1 MSQQIINVG
10 SAPNDGTGDV
20 LRVSQQKANANFTEL
35 YNGAGID
42 SVQREEFVWTTGAQN
57 FTLAETPTNV
67 VFVAVNGQVLDASQ
81 YTLTIDVISIT
92 ETLDVNDNIIIVYSF
107 KSSLLTGINP
117 NFVVFVDSLDK
128 FPAPVSGVITLLD
141 GYTYVVTSHIDLLGS
156 RIDSTNCIVD
166 LYGTSSETSS
176 ITSTGLSSTI
186 ALITTNTTIK
196 LGNITLKNV
205 GKLFNF
211 EKLTTMA
218 LDWIGVN
225 IVNVPNIG
233 LIKNFDN
240 FIFQTGT
247 FLNSKGLVL
256 DGTFGTLAI
265 TGSLLSGDGLAG
277 SIISLP
283 STATVTRRFRI
294 DKCAVVATSLTVGLD
309 ISASASIGDE
319 RYILDTVN
327 FAGGGTYLSGLDY
340 TSNKSLFRFC
350 DGITNT
356 FETGSCYAES
366 QTTATTISVT
376 GTYVKANITTTAGSV
391 LGRFTHTANR
401 LTYTG
406 SKTRVFD
413 IDAMVTTTSTT
424 DGNQIAT
431 KIYKNGVAVA
441 GSRAIGTARVSG
453 GVNRANNIKPQSII
467 SLSTNDYIEIYITNL
482 TNTDSVTVT
491 DFNLIIN

>member
-10 SAPNDGTGDV
+10 SSPNDGTGDV

-42 SVQREEFVWTTGAQN
+42 SVQREDFVWTTGAQT
-57 FTLAETPTNV
+57 FTLAELPTNI
-67 VFVAVNGQVLDASQ
+67 VFVSVNGQVLDASQ
-81 YTLTIDVISIT
+81 YTQVLSVITIT

-107 KSSLLTGINP
+107 KSSLITGINP
-117 NFVVFVDSLDK
+117 NFVVFVDSVDK

-141 GYTYVVTSHIDLLGS
+141 GYTYIVTTHLDLNGDRLDATNNVV
-156 RIDSTNCIVD
+156 N
-166 LYGTSSETSS
+166 LYGASSETASL
-176 ITSTGLSSTI
+176 TSTGLSSTI
-186 ALITTNTTIK
+186 ALITSNTTIK
-196 LGNITLKNV
+196 ISSITLKDV
-205 GKLFNF
+205 GKLFNLD
-211 EKLTTMA
+211 KLSVMA
-218 LDWIGVN
+218 LDWFEVN
-225 IVNVPNIG
+225 IVNIPNIG

-240 FIFQTGT
+240 FILQTST

-256 DGTFGTLAI
+256 DGTFGTFAI

-277 SIISLP
+277 DIINVP
-283 STATVTRRFRI
+283 STATITRRFRI
-294 DKCAVVATSLTVGLD
+294 DKCAVIAFTLTNGLN
-309 ISASASIGDE
+309 ISSSASIGDE
-319 RYILDTVN
+319 RYILDTVS
-327 FAGGGTYLSGLDY
+327 FSGGGTYLTGLDY

-366 QTTATTISVT
+366 QSTATTIAVT
-376 GTYVKANITTTAGSV
+376 GTYVKADVTTTAGSV
-391 LGRFTHTANR
+391 LGRFTHTSNR

-413 IDAMVTTTSTT
+413 IDAMLSVTSTT
-424 DGNQIAT
+424 DGNQIGV
-431 KIYKNGVAVA
+431 KIYKNGSAVV
-441 GSRAIGTARVSG
+441 GSRAIANVRVTG

-467 SLSTNDYIEIYITNL
+467 SLNTNDYIEIYITNL
-482 TNTDSVTVT
+482 SNTNSVTVT